1 VTYQNCSKSCDHTH
15 HQPLQKSPSVSLF
28 LYLLPGSLGYFPKST
43 LSINTGYSSTNS
55 MALIAD
61 SRAQEGLVG
70 SVWQRQVG
78 AGVSGERQVRHLVV
92 VGHEEDASSATDEE
106 GEHG

>member
-1 VTYQNCSKSCDHTH
+1 M
-15 HQPLQKSPSVSLF
+15 
-28 LYLLPGSLGYFPKST
+28 LGYFPRST
-43 LSINTGYSSTNS
+43 LRTNTEYSPINS
-55 MALIAD
+55 MAHIAD

-78 AGVSGERQVRHLVV
+78 AGVSWKWQVRHLVV
-92 VGHEEDASSATDEE
+92 VGHEEDASSAADEE

>member
-1 VTYQNCSKSCDHTH
+1 MTH
-15 HQPLQKSPSVSLF
+15 K
-28 LYLLPGSLGYFPKST
+28 
-43 LSINTGYSSTNS
+43 
-55 MALIAD
+55 AD

-78 AGVSGERQVRHLVV
+78 VGVSGEWQVRHLVV
-92 VGHEEDASSATDEE
+92 VGHEEDASGATDEE

>member
-1 VTYQNCSKSCDHTH
+1 
-15 HQPLQKSPSVSLF
+15 
-28 LYLLPGSLGYFPKST
+28 
-43 LSINTGYSSTNS
+43 